1 MVVSQQNDT
10 SLTDS
15 SIYSLF
21 DVIETDEGV
30 QLKMGN
36 KNLLQV
42 NEQANGVE
50 IKVNEKSFFKV
61 TESKNGMK
69 IQTSGKAIYDTVKKY
84 SEHLSESN
92 VEAMMNASMQQLG
105 KRIDEQM
112 QGISANMNA
121 DEEMSN
127 QNQKKISDT
136 TEIVEDSTQV
146 RIGDLEINVIENE
159 KGSTRVDI
167 SRKND
172 KKEEEEKEKTFEGN
186 WGGLEIGMNGFL
198 NKDYAF
204 GVPDDAGYLDIHTGK
219 SINFNLNFPSLSIGI
234 IGRQFGL
241 VTGIGLEWMNFRFE
255 NLTTIT
261 VNDHGDIGLDTT
273 APPNIE
279 KSKLT
284 TLYLTAPLL
293 LEVQFPDP
301 QKAYFQVGVI
311 GALKL
316 GSHTKIVHR
325 DDGDKDKDKD
335 RGDFNLLPLRYGVT
349 TRIGYEKLGIY
360 MNYYPV
366 SLFEKGNG
374 PKIYVYAAG
383 LRVSF

>member
-10 SLTDS
+10 SLTDT
-15 SIYSLF
+15 SIYNLF
-21 DVIETDEGV
+21 EVIETDDGV
-30 QLKMGN
+30 QLKMGD
-36 KNLLQV
+36 KSLFQV
-42 NEQANGVE
+42 QEQESGVE
-50 IKVNEKSFFKV
+50 IKINEKTFFKV
-61 TESKNGMK
+61 IDSENGLK
-69 IQTSGKAIYDTVKKY
+69 IQSSGSVIYDSVKSRSANITK
-84 SEHLSESN
+84 EN
-92 VEAMMNASMQQLG
+92 VDAMMNISMKKLE

-112 QGISANMNA
+112 SGITASMNMKERKPDSSALDMN
-121 DEEMSN
+121 
-127 QNQKKISDT
+127 DT
-136 TEIVEDSTQV
+136 TGTLKDSTKV
-146 RIGDLEINVIENE
+146 RIGDLQINVIEDK
-159 KGSTRVDI
+159 KGSTHVDI
-167 SRKND
+167 HRGKNIEED
-172 KKEEEEKEKTFEGN
+172 EKNEKKFKGN
-186 WGGLEIGMNGFL
+186 WGGFELGMNGFL
-198 NKDYAF
+198 NKDHTF
-204 GVPDDAGYLDIHTGK
+204 GVPDDANYFDIHTGK

-261 VNDHGDIGLDTT
+261 VNDHGDIALDTT

-325 DDGDKDKDKD
+325 DDGNQDKDKDH
-335 RGDFNLLPLRYGVT
+335 GDFNLLPLRYGVT

-360 MNYYPV
+360 INYYPV

-374 PKIYVYAAG
+374 PELYIYAAG